1 MFDKILSGTYVMSSH
16 HKSPA
21 IAQIIKLLLTND
33 PATRITVD
41 VLVEEFSKIPIE
53 IWTISFQIIF
63 CKYLCKIATTSIVF
77 NFHFIIKPGFETQNL
92 ITFVANLFSLS
103 GSFSESKLVH
113 SDVITL
119 I

>member
-53 IWTISFQIIF
+53 I
-63 CKYLCKIATTSIVF
+63 
-77 NFHFIIKPGFETQNL
+77 
-92 ITFVANLFSLS
+92 
-103 GSFSESKLVH
+103 
-113 SDVITL
+113 
-119 I
+119 

>member
-1 MFDKILSGTYVMSSH
+1 MLCMKFPFKGFNDREMFDKILSGTYVMSSH

-53 IWTISFQIIF
+53 I
-63 CKYLCKIATTSIVF
+63 
-77 NFHFIIKPGFETQNL
+77 
-92 ITFVANLFSLS
+92 
-103 GSFSESKLVH
+103 
-113 SDVITL
+113 
-119 I
+119 